1 MVNIAAVNNIFKNV
15 SSTYWPKLQIFF
27 FHCNFWNNIST
38 VIYLFL
44 LELDFI
50 EQTAKVGLIAE
61 NDHG

>member
-1 MVNIAAVNNIFKNV
+1 M
-15 SSTYWPKLQIFF
+15 QIFF
-27 FHCNFWNNIST
+27 VHCNFWNNNIST